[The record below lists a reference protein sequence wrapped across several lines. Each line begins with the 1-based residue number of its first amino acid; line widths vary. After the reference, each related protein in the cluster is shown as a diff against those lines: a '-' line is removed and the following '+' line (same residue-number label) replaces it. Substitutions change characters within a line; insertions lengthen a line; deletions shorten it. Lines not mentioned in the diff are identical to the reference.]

1 MTHFRSGSIPKR
13 HLRISAAFFV
23 QQHVP
28 ENDVIADYVHV
39 HSIWPNWILA
49 SIAGYI
55 IPPLKSLIYFRL
67 NLLDRHLFR
76 GDVFCHSDAPFD
88 TFDGRFV
95 SKLF

>member
-39 HSIWPNWILA
+39 SAIRPNWILTA
-49 SIAGYI
+49 IAGDI
-55 IPPLKSLIYFRL
+55 IPRLKSLIYF
-67 NLLDRHLFR
+67 
-76 GDVFCHSDAPFD
+76 
-88 TFDGRFV
+88 
-95 SKLF
+95 